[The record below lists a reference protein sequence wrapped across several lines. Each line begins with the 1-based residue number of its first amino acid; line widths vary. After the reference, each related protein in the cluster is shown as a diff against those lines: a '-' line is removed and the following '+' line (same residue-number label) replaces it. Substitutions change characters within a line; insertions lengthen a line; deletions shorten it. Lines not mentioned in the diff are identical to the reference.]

1 MKYYETHFEEYITAM
16 EKCDLHPELES
27 MVNTLPSKMMQIENI
42 IIYGPPGSG
51 KYSQVLR
58 ILKKY
63 SPSDLK
69 YDKKITVQTEKQEYI
84 YRISDVHF
92 EIDMSLL
99 GCNSKL
105 LWNEIFL
112 QIVDIISVKQE
123 KIGIILCKNFH
134 LIHAELLEIFY
145 SYIQQYNN
153 IHSNIKIRF
162 FIVTEHLS
170 FIPTTIMN
178 ACHILRVKRPSMERY
193 VDYLIKKQITVASED
208 QQPLPISPIN
218 TLSTK
223 FEELHSV
230 QHLKQTS
237 SAKGDVSG
245 NYDEKAKLK
254 NLSSVE
260 LINSIDIDSIANI
273 KELRSFSFIKTVG
286 NIPKDVFNIICDN
299 IIEEMLHP
307 EKIEFTS
314 FRDTLYDILTYNLDM
329 TDCLWYILT
338 HFIEKQCLKVSD
350 VSDILIRSYTFL
362 KYYNNNYRPIYHLES
377 ILFYIINKLH
387 RFNEL

>member
-1 MKYYETHFEEYITAM
+1 MKYYETHFEEYIAAID
-16 EKCDLHPELES
+16 KCNLHSELDDI
-27 MVNTLPSKMMQIENI
+27 MTGLPKKIDQIENI

-84 YRISDVHF
+84 YKISDIHF

-153 IHSNIKIRF
+153 IHSHIKIRF
-162 FIVTEHLS
+162 FILTEHLS
-170 FIPTTIMN
+170 FIPTTITN
-178 ACHILRVKRPSMERY
+178 SCHILRIKRPNKEIYSKIVTENSA
-193 VDYLIKKQITVASED
+193 L
-208 QQPLPISPIN
+208 
-218 TLSTK
+218 
-223 FEELHSV
+223 EL
-230 QHLKQTS
+230 L
-237 SAKGDVSG
+237 
-245 NYDEKAKLK
+245 NE
-254 NLSSVE
+254 
-260 LINSIDIDSIANI
+260 IDIDSISNI
-273 KELRSFSFIKTVG
+273 KELRSFSHIKGT
-286 NIPKDVFNIICDN
+286 NDIPNDVFNIICES
-299 IIEEMLHP
+299 IIAEMLHP

-329 TDCLWYILT
+329 TECLWYILT
-338 HFIEKQCLKVSD
+338 HFIENNNLQK
-350 VSDILIRSYTFL
+350 SDITDILVRSYTFL

-377 ILFYIINKLH
+377 ILFYIINKIKH
-387 RFNEL
+387 YNEL

>member
-1 MKYYETHFEEYITAM
+1 MKYYETHFEEYIAAID
-16 EKCDLHPELES
+16 KCNLHPELDDILS
-27 MVNTLPSKMMQIENI
+27 GLPKKIDQIENI

-69 YDKKITVQTEKQEYI
+69 YDKKITIQTEKQEYI
-84 YRISDVHF
+84 YKISDIHF

-162 FIVTEHLS
+162 FILTEHLS
-170 FIPTTIMN
+170 FIPTTITN
-178 ACHILRVKRPSMERY
+178 ACHILRIKRPNKENYSKL
-193 VDYLIKKQITVASED
+193 VTD
-208 QQPLPISPIN
+208 SP
-218 TLSTK
+218 
-223 FEELHSV
+223 
-230 QHLKQTS
+230 
-237 SAKGDVSG
+237 A
-245 NYDEKAKLK
+245 A
-254 NLSSVE
+254 NLLNE
-260 LINSIDIDSIANI
+260 IDIDSISNI
-273 KELRSFSFIKTVG
+273 KELRSFSHIKGT
-286 NIPKDVFNIICDN
+286 NDIPNDVFNIIYES

-338 HFIEKQCLKVSD
+338 HFIENNHLQE
-350 VSDILIRSYTFL
+350 SDITDILVRSYTFL

-377 ILFYIINKLH
+377 ILFYIINKINH
-387 RFNEL
+387 YNEL

>member
-1 MKYYETHFEEYITAM
+1 MKYYETHFEEYIAAID
-16 EKCDLHPELES
+16 KCNLHPELNGLLS
-27 MVNTLPSKMMQIENI
+27 SLPQRIDQLENI

-58 ILKKY
+58 ILKRY

-69 YDKKITVQTEKQEYI
+69 YDKKITIQTEKQEYI
-84 YRISDVHF
+84 YKISDIHF

-123 KIGIILCKNFH
+123 KIGVILCKNFH

-153 IHSNIKIRF
+153 IHSHIKIRF
-162 FIVTEHLS
+162 FILTEHLS
-170 FIPTTIMN
+170 FIPTTITN
-178 ACHILRVKRPSMERY
+178 ASHILRIKRPS
-193 VDYLIKKQITVASED
+193 
-208 QQPLPISPIN
+208 
-218 TLSTK
+218 
-223 FEELHSV
+223 
-230 QHLKQTS
+230 
-237 SAKGDVSG
+237 
-245 NYDEKAKLK
+245 KAEYGKLVK
-254 NLSSVE
+254 DAESLDLLNG
-260 LINSIDIDSIANI
+260 IDIDSISNI
-273 KELRSFSFIKTVG
+273 KELRSFSHIKSM
-286 NIPKDVFNIICDN
+286 NDIPNEVFNIICDS

-307 EKIEFTS
+307 EKIEFTT

-329 TDCLWYILT
+329 TECLWYILT
-338 HFIEKQCLKVSD
+338 YFIENQYLQQ
-350 VSDILIRSYTFL
+350 SDISDTLVRSYTFL

-387 RFNEL
+387 KFNEL